1 MESRRNTKNIYY
13 GDVGVGSDYPITVQ
27 SMTNTKTNQVD
38 KTIGQIHK
46 LKKAG
51 CEIIR
56 VAVPDKKSAL
66 VLSKIKSKI
75 NIPLIADIHFNYK
88 LALEAINQ
96 GVDGLRINP
105 GNIGTKDKVVS
116 VVEAAKQKNIPI
128 RIGVNSGSIEK
139 DILEEYGKPTAKGM
153 VESVLKHV
161 KILEELEF
169 YNIII
174 SMKSTDVRMTL
185 KAHEILAN
193 KVDYPFHIGITE
205 AGSGDEGLI
214 KSSIGLGL
222 LLNKGF
228 GDTIRVSLTG
238 NPIKEVYTGFEI
250 LKNLKLRNRGITIIS
265 CPTCGRTE
273 VNLDKITKK
282 IKKEIKKYHKDF
294 EEGLTVA
301 VMGCPV
307 NGPGEAREADLGL
320 ACGKTTGLLFKDG
333 KVIKKVKEENMINT
347 LIQEIKNMRS
357 EQE

>member
-1 MESRRNTKNIYY
+1 MVSRRSTKNIYY
-13 GDVGVGSDYPITVQ
+13 DDVGVGSDYPITVQ
-27 SMTNTKTNQVD
+27 SMTNTKTHQIN
-38 KTIGQIHK
+38 KTIEQIYK
-46 LKKAG
+46 LEEAG

-56 VAVPDKKSAL
+56 VAVPDKKSAF

-75 NIPLIADIHFNYK
+75 NIPLIADIHFNHK
-88 LALEAINQ
+88 LALEAIKQ

-105 GNIGTKDKVVS
+105 GNIGSKDKIIS
-116 VVEAAKQKNIPI
+116 VVEAAKQKSIPI

-139 DILEEYGKPTAKGM
+139 DILEKYGKPTAEGM
-153 VESVLKHV
+153 VDSVLKHV
-161 KILEELEF
+161 QILEELNF
-169 YNIII
+169 ADIII
-174 SMKSTDVRMTL
+174 SMKSTDVLMTL
-185 KAHEILAN
+185 KAHQILAD

-205 AGSGDEGLI
+205 AGSGEEGII

-222 LLNKGF
+222 LLNKGY

-238 NPIKEVYTGFEI
+238 DPVKEVYTGFEI
-250 LKNLKLRNRGITIIS
+250 LKNLKLRKRGISIIS

-273 VNLDKITKK
+273 VNLDKITQN

-320 ACGKTTGLLFKDG
+320 ACGKNTGLLFKEG
-333 KVIKKVKEENMINT
+333 EVIKKVKEEDMIKT
-347 LIQEIKNMRS
+347 LINEIKKMRS
-357 EQE
+357 E

>member
-1 MESRRNTKNIYY
+1 MVSRRSTKNIYY
-13 GDVGVGSDYPITVQ
+13 DDVGVGSDYPITVQ
-27 SMTNTKTNQVD
+27 SMTNTKTHQIN
-38 KTIGQIHK
+38 KTIEQIYK
-46 LKKAG
+46 LEEAG

-56 VAVPDKKSAL
+56 VAVPDKKSAF

-75 NIPLIADIHFNYK
+75 NIPLIADIHFNHK

-105 GNIGTKDKVVS
+105 GNIGSKDKIIS
-116 VVEAAKQKNIPI
+116 VVEAAKQKSIPI

-139 DILEEYGKPTAKGM
+139 DILEKYGKPTAEGM
-153 VESVLKHV
+153 VDSVLKHV
-161 KILEELEF
+161 QILEELNF
-169 YNIII
+169 ADIII
-174 SMKSTDVRMTL
+174 SMKSTDVLMTL
-185 KAHEILAN
+185 KAHQILAD

-205 AGSGDEGLI
+205 AGSGEEGII

-222 LLNKGF
+222 LLNKGY

-238 NPIKEVYTGFEI
+238 DPVKEVYTGFEI
-250 LKNLKLRNRGITIIS
+250 LKNLKLRKRGISIIS

-273 VNLDKITKK
+273 VNLDKITQN

-320 ACGKTTGLLFKDG
+320 ACGKNTGLLFKEG
-333 KVIKKVKEENMINT
+333 EVIKKVKEEDMIKT
-347 LIQEIKNMRS
+347 LINEIKKMRS
-357 EQE
+357 E

>member
-1 MESRRNTKNIYY
+1 MVSRRSTKNIYY
-13 GDVGVGSDYPITVQ
+13 DDVGVGSDYPITVQ
-27 SMTNTKTNQVD
+27 SMTNTKTHQIN
-38 KTIGQIHK
+38 KTIEQIYK
-46 LKKAG
+46 LEEAG

-56 VAVPDKKSAL
+56 VAVPDKKSAF
-66 VLSKIKSKI
+66 VLSEIKSKI
-75 NIPLIADIHFNYK
+75 NIPLIADIHFNHK

-105 GNIGTKDKVVS
+105 GNIGSKDKIIS
-116 VVEAAKQKNIPI
+116 VVEAAKQKSIPI

-139 DILEEYGKPTAKGM
+139 DILEKYGKPTAEGM
-153 VESVLKHV
+153 VDSVLKHV
-161 KILEELEF
+161 QILEELNF
-169 YNIII
+169 ADIII
-174 SMKSTDVRMTL
+174 SMKSTDVLMTL
-185 KAHEILAN
+185 KAHQILAD

-205 AGSGDEGLI
+205 AGSGEEGII

-222 LLNKGF
+222 LLNKGY

-238 NPIKEVYTGFEI
+238 DPVKEVYTGFEI
-250 LKNLKLRNRGITIIS
+250 LKNLKLRKRGISIIS

-273 VNLDKITKK
+273 VNLDKITQN

-320 ACGKTTGLLFKDG
+320 ACGKNTGLLFKEG
-333 KVIKKVKEENMINT
+333 EVIKKVKEEDMIKT
-347 LIQEIKNMRS
+347 LINEIKKMRS
-357 EQE
+357 E

>member
-13 GDVGVGSDYPITVQ
+13 DEVGVGSDYPVTVQ
-27 SMTNTKTNQVD
+27 SMTNTKTHQVD
-38 KTIGQIHK
+38 KTIEQIHK
-46 LKKAG
+46 LEEAG

-66 VLSKIKSKI
+66 VLSKIKSEIK
-75 NIPLIADIHFNYK
+75 IPLIADIHFNHK
-88 LALEAINQ
+88 LALEAIKQ

-105 GNIGTKDKVVS
+105 GNIGTKDKIVS
-116 VVEAAKQKNIPI
+116 VVEAAKQKSIPI

-139 DILEEYGKPTAKGM
+139 ELLEKYGKPTAEGM

-161 KILEELEF
+161 EILEELEF
-169 YNIII
+169 YDIVI
-174 SMKSTDVRMTL
+174 SMKSTDVLMTL
-185 KAHEILAN
+185 KAHEILAEQ
-193 KVDYPFHIGITE
+193 VDYPFHIGITE
-205 AGSGDEGLI
+205 AGSGEEGII

-222 LLNKGF
+222 LLNKGY

-238 NPIKEVYTGFEI
+238 DPVKEVYTGYEI
-250 LKNLKLRNRGITIIS
+250 LKNLKLRNRGISIIS

-273 VNLDKITKK
+273 VDLDKITKK

-320 ACGKTTGLLFKDG
+320 ACGKRSGLLFKEG
-333 KVIKKVKEENMINT
+333 EVIKKVKEEEMINT
-347 LIQEIKNMRS
+347 LIQEIKKIRS
-357 EQE
+357 E